1 MVHQRDIV
9 EVIFDDDLDGNHPA
23 IVLSNKLVQEIE
35 GYFVCVMMTSS
46 NYDDEFSFVIEKNML
61 TKPLNKKHC
70 EARCHLI
77 NFVPVDSIIVNRH
90 NNQIKIKPFKKLI
103 EKINSSTFSTDE
115 L

>member
-1 MVHQRDIV
+1 MVYQRDIV
-9 EVIFDDDLDGNHPA
+9 EVIFDNDFGGNHPA

-46 NYDDEFSFVIEKNML
+46 DFDDEFSFVINDNML
-61 TKPLNKKHC
+61 TKPLKRKHC

-77 NFVPVDSIIVNRH
+77 NFVPIDAIIVNKHR
-90 NNQIKIKPFKKLI
+90 NQIKVSPFKDLI
-103 EKINSSTFSTDE
+103 KKINNSTFSTDE

>member
-1 MVHQRDIV
+1 MVYQRDIV
-9 EVIFDDDLDGNHPA
+9 EVIFDDDFGGNHPA

-46 NYDDEFSFVIEKNML
+46 DVDDEFSFVIKDDML
-61 TKPLNKKHC
+61 TKPLNREHC

-77 NFVPVDSIIVNRH
+77 NFVPIDAIIVNRH
-90 NNQIKIKPFKKLI
+90 RNQIKVKPFKDLI
-103 EKINSSTFSTDE
+103 KKINNSTFSTDE

>member
-9 EVIFDDDLDGNHPA
+9 EVIFDEDFGGNHPA
-23 IVLSNKLVQEIE
+23 IVLSNKLVQEVE

-46 NYDDEFSFVIEKNML
+46 NFDDEFSFPIEDNML
-61 TKPLNKKHC
+61 IKPLHRKYC

-77 NFVPVDSIIVNRH
+77 NFVPVDSIIVNR
-90 NNQIKIKPFKKLI
+90 NRNQLKINPFKELI
-103 EKINSSTFSTDE
+103 KKINNSTFSIDK

>member
-1 MVHQRDIV
+1 MVYQRDIV
-9 EVIFDDDLDGNHPA
+9 EVMFDDDLGGNHPA

-35 GYFVCVMMTSS
+35 GYFVCVMMTTSKY
-46 NYDDEFSFVIEKNML
+46 NDEFSFVIEEHML

-77 NFVPVDSIIVNRH
+77 NFVPLESIIVNSR
-90 NNQIKIKPFKKLI
+90 NNQIKIEPFKKLI
-103 EKINSSTFSTDE
+103 AKINSSTFSTDD